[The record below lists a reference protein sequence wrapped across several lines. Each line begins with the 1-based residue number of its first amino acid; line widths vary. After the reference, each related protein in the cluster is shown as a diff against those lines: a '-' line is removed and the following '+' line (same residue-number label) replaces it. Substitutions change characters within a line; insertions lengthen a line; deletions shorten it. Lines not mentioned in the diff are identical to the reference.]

1 MAEENEEKKGVTD
14 YVVNAVVGINNN
26 MMDSWDYTFKKLGV
40 FDDYAPQVN
49 AEDYSAEEDL
59 KTIEAAEKQMDLQP
73 IPKNGFH
80 TSTSDDIVTA
90 NAVLRCTW
98 GATFGQL
105 MVIPVNRCSIGK
117 TLGNVATIKDCLP
130 VVNIPSFG
138 VCFNLL
144 NPAVALATAA
154 ATAAHGGKF
163 TLVPMPCGATMAPT
177 PWIPLTKNLLGK
189 TPVLT
194 KNSTCFCWGIGTI
207 DIKHCGQGLAPN
219 TYNGFMGPD
228 WITTLQGNAQ
238 LVANVLGAI
247 GPLAGLGKKGIV
259 RLAGLAQKAALT
271 SRFAKLGQ
279 IGLKIEQITTNLSK
293 AGTVEKVGK
302 VGNVVTGTGEA
313 LANTVDA
320 TISISQGQYG
330 EGISSG
336 ADAVIGALGTAAGTG
351 KFKGLNKSLMKT
363 ASNIDVSNARKNLDN
378 IPSDVD
384 VANAHLNARAAQVDV
399 DAAKINKVE
408 ADMNLDAATDGQ
420 KAAQANLDKAKG
432 AKKEAQTDLD
442 NANKAKADADAK
454 ASSAEKGKAKADAE
468 YESAS
473 QKKGEADAEYG
484 NAKEAQFDANA
495 RASEASAEKISADT
509 NYNNAKKAQAD
520 ADANLNNTKKGNAD
534 GDFDYES
541 AKIEK
546 TNADMNASMA
556 SADKASADAEFA
568 NAGKAKADADARV
581 SNAEKGKAKADAEYD
596 AASSKKQEADLEYN
610 SAKVDQAKAD
620 MDVSSATADKA
631 IADSNYVDARNAK
644 KEADLQVSNAKAEK
658 ERAEQELAKAQEAKA
673 EADKAAAKADKAKAN
688 EEKARKN
695 VEKTEKVAEE
705 MSDRTFADEMWYK
718 DHVLETGENA
728 INDYVKDQKKKKEE
742 EKKVEDALSKYTN
755 YGIC

>member
-1 MAEENEEKKGVTD
+1 MAEENEEKKVVTD

-80 TSTSDDIVTA
+80 SSTSDDIVTA

-228 WITTLQGNAQ
+228 WISTLQGNAQ

-259 RLAGLAQKAALT
+259 SYSNIPA
-271 SRFAKLGQ
+271 
-279 IGLKIEQITTNLSK
+279 I
-293 AGTVEKVGK
+293 
-302 VGNVVTGTGEA
+302 
-313 LANTVDA
+313 
-320 TISISQGQYG
+320 ISQL
-330 EGISSG
+330 
-336 ADAVIGALGTAAGTG
+336 V
-351 KFKGLNKSLMKT
+351 
-363 ASNIDVSNARKNLDN
+363 
-378 IPSDVD
+378 
-384 VANAHLNARAAQVDV
+384 
-399 DAAKINKVE
+399 
-408 ADMNLDAATDGQ
+408 
-420 KAAQANLDKAKG
+420 
-432 AKKEAQTDLD
+432 
-442 NANKAKADADAK
+442 
-454 ASSAEKGKAKADAE
+454 
-468 YESAS
+468 
-473 QKKGEADAEYG
+473 
-484 NAKEAQFDANA
+484 
-495 RASEASAEKISADT
+495 
-509 NYNNAKKAQAD
+509 
-520 ADANLNNTKKGNAD
+520 
-534 GDFDYES
+534 
-541 AKIEK
+541 
-546 TNADMNASMA
+546 
-556 SADKASADAEFA
+556 
-568 NAGKAKADADARV
+568 NAGCR
-581 SNAEKGKAKADAEYD
+581 
-596 AASSKKQEADLEYN
+596 
-610 SAKVDQAKAD
+610 
-620 MDVSSATADKA
+620 
-631 IADSNYVDARNAK
+631 
-644 KEADLQVSNAKAEK
+644 
-658 ERAEQELAKAQEAKA
+658 
-673 EADKAAAKADKAKAN
+673 
-688 EEKARKN
+688 
-695 VEKTEKVAEE
+695 
-705 MSDRTFADEMWYK
+705 
-718 DHVLETGENA
+718 
-728 INDYVKDQKKKKEE
+728 
-742 EKKVEDALSKYTN
+742 
-755 YGIC
+755 ICEFSE